1 MYMLDTNTLIY
12 YFKNM
17 GQVSESLLQVSPE
30 DIAIPSIVVYELN
43 VGIAKS
49 QSPQKRLA
57 QLAQFTSVVDII
69 PFAEDEAKEAAI
81 LRASLEKIG
90 TPIGPYDLL
99 IAGTAIA
106 HNATLVTHN
115 IKEFRRVKN
124 LKLVD
129 WY

>member
-17 GQVSESLLQVSPE
+17 GQVSESLLEVSPQ
-30 DIAIPSIVVYELN
+30 DIAIPSIVMYELN

-49 QSPQKRLA
+49 QSPKKRLA
-57 QLAQFTSVVDII
+57 QLAQFTSVVGII
-69 PFAEDEAKEAAI
+69 PFAENAAKEAAN
-81 LRASLEKIG
+81 LRADLEQKG

-115 IKEFRRVKN
+115 TKEFRRVKN
-124 LKLVD
+124 LKLID